1 MLVLPGT
8 LSASALLVL
17 PGTLVPA
24 LDAVGL
30 SREKACFVRLPVK
43 ETLGPKIPVTM
54 KLAEGGKS
62 TVNSRTRDRGTLF
75 GHKGLDGRIMRGIR
89 LQRGELM
96 FHHDECDLSGYY
108 SDASPVGL
116 NGHPHGEF
124 IPGEQT
130 AMISCAHG
138 GGGTQSKWR
147 VGCRRAQRRCPGLD
161 LPALLPRCLRCAV

>member
-17 PGTLVPA
+17 PGTQVPA

-43 ETLGPKIPVTM
+43 ETLGPKIPVM
-54 KLAEGGKS
+54 AEGGKS
-62 TVNSRTRDRGTLF
+62 TVNSRTTETGGTIF

-130 AMISCAHG
+130 E
-138 GGGTQSKWR
+138 
-147 VGCRRAQRRCPGLD
+147 
-161 LPALLPRCLRCAV
+161 